1 MTRAGILDAID
12 TALGTVTT
20 PEFPVIVR
28 GEPLSIPTTPTVSFW
43 LTQHEED
50 FETLA
55 DASVTVEF
63 TIRCYWRMQST
74 PTIKENL
81 ELEVFD
87 AINNIKQALRSNSNL
102 SGNCDDSRPGFAAT
116 GYVDMSGMTFKTADI
131 PFFVYLYGANTITV

>member
-20 PEFPVIVR
+20 PEFAVIVR
-28 GEPLSIPTTPTVSFW
+28 GEPLSVPTTPTVSFW

-74 PTIKENL
+74 PTVKENL
-81 ELEVFD
+81 ELEV
-87 AINNIKQALRSNSNL
+87 
-102 SGNCDDSRPGFAAT
+102 AAT
-116 GYVDMSGMTFKTADI
+116 GYVDMSGITYKTADI